1 MIDDPQYRE
10 GGEVGETHYARAT
23 EKENLQTL
31 ELEACTLRELVIVQT
46 IDSTLERKRERE
58 NHACKALHK
67 YMQDR
72 SNQ

>member
-1 MIDDPQYRE
+1 M
-10 GGEVGETHYARAT
+10 GETHYARAT

-58 NHACKALHK
+58 SC
-67 YMQDR
+67 M
-72 SNQ
+72 